1 VTAVRNPGAGV
12 ETIIVGGAMLLRL
25 RVELPDQP
33 GSLGRVTWTLG
44 VLGADVAQ
52 IHVLERDSGRALDD
66 ITLEWRGQPRDRLL
80 SSLRSIPG
88 VRPIGL
94 WAARST
100 PEAMPEAG
108 VIASMVAAPSRA
120 LSTLM
125 DAAPLVLAA
134 NWACVADGAG
144 EVRMASPEAPA
155 RPRLPDGVP
164 ARAVAVTDGA
174 RLARAPL
181 PGGLVLT
188 VAREDGPAFHRTE
201 LGRLQH
207 MLDVLA
213 CLPVVGPE
221 PVGTRTGTS

>member
-1 VTAVRNPGAGV
+1 
-12 ETIIVGGAMLLRL
+12 MLLRL

-52 IHVLERDSGRALDD
+52 IYVLERDSGRALDD

-80 SSLRSIPG
+80 SALRSIPG
-88 VRPIGL
+88 VRPVGL

-100 PEAMPEAG
+100 PEAMPEAS
-108 VIASMVAAPSRA
+108 VIASMVTAPSRA

-134 NWACVADGAG
+134 NWACVTDGAG
-144 EVRMASPEAPA
+144 EVRLASPEAPA
-155 RPRLPDGVP
+155 HPRLPEGRP
-164 ARAVAVTDGA
+164 ARPVAMTEGA

-181 PGGLVLT
+181 PDGLVLT

-201 LGRLQH
+201 LARLQH
-207 MLDVLA
+207 MIDVLA
-213 CLPVVGPE
+213 SLPSIGLAE
-221 PVGTRTGTS
+221 PVGARPATS

>member
-1 VTAVRNPGAGV
+1 
-12 ETIIVGGAMLLRL
+12 MLLRL
-25 RVELPDQP
+25 RIELPDQP

-52 IHVLERDSGRALDD
+52 IYVLERDSGRALDD

-88 VRPIGL
+88 VRPVGL

-108 VIASMVAAPSRA
+108 VIASMVTAPARA
-120 LSTLM
+120 LATLM

-134 NWACVADGAG
+134 TWACVADANG
-144 EVRMASPEAPA
+144 EVLLASPDAPAHPRLPEGIPA
-155 RPRLPDGVP
+155 RP
-164 ARAVAVTDGA
+164 VAVTEGA

-181 PGGLVLT
+181 PGNQVLT

-213 CLPVVGPE
+213 CLPNVDVPE
-221 PVGTRTGTS
+221 PVGARRGG

>member
-1 VTAVRNPGAGV
+1 
-12 ETIIVGGAMLLRL
+12 MLLRL

-52 IHVLERDSGRALDD
+52 ISVLERDSGRALDD

-88 VRPIGL
+88 VRPVAL

-108 VIASMVAAPSRA
+108 VIASMVTAPSRA

-144 EVRMASPEAPA
+144 GVLMASPEAPA
-155 RPRLPDGVP
+155 HPRLPDGVP

-174 RLARAPL
+174 RMARAPL

-213 CLPVVGPE
+213 CLPASVPESVGARGGPA
-221 PVGTRTGTS
+221 

>member
-1 VTAVRNPGAGV
+1 
-12 ETIIVGGAMLLRL
+12 MLLRL

-52 IHVLERDSGRALDD
+52 IYVLERDSGRALDD

-80 SSLRSIPG
+80 SALKSIPG

-100 PEAMPEAG
+100 PEALPEAG
-108 VIASMVAAPSRA
+108 VIASMVTVPSRA

-134 NWACVADGAG
+134 NWACVSDADG
-144 EVRMASPEAPA
+144 EVRMGSPEAPA
-155 RPRLPDGVP
+155 HPRLPEGVP
-164 ARAVAVTDGA
+164 ARAVAVTEGA

-201 LGRLQH
+201 LSRLQH
-207 MLDVLA
+207 MLDVFA
-213 CLPVVGPE
+213 CLPDPALPE
-221 PVGTRTGTS
+221 PVGAHRSTD

>member
-1 VTAVRNPGAGV
+1 
-12 ETIIVGGAMLLRL
+12 MLLRL
-25 RVELPDQP
+25 RIELPDQP

-52 IHVLERDSGRALDD
+52 IFVLERDSGRALDD

-80 SSLRSIPG
+80 SALRSIPG
-88 VRPIGL
+88 VRPVGV

-108 VIASMVAAPSRA
+108 VIAAMVTAPDRA
-120 LSTLM
+120 LVTLM

-134 NWACVADGAG
+134 TWGCVSDAG
-144 EVRMASPEAPA
+144 GVVLMSTPEAPSH
-155 RPRLPDGVP
+155 PRLPEGVP
-164 ARAVAVTDGA
+164 TRAIAVTEGA

-188 VAREDGPAFHRTE
+188 VAREDGPSFHCSE
-201 LGRLQH
+201 LNRLQH
-207 MLDVLA
+207 MLDVLGSLTEA
-213 CLPVVGPE
+213 GLAKPMQAQGS
-221 PVGTRTGTS
+221 TL

>member
-1 VTAVRNPGAGV
+1 
-12 ETIIVGGAMLLRL
+12 MLLRL
-25 RVELPDQP
+25 RIELPDQP

-52 IHVLERDSGRALDD
+52 IYVLERNSGRALDD
-66 ITLEWRGQPRDRLL
+66 ITVEWRGQPRDRLL

-108 VIASMVAAPSRA
+108 VIASMVITPSRA
-120 LSTLM
+120 LATLM

-134 NWACVADGAG
+134 TWACVTDASG
-144 EVRMASPEAPA
+144 EVIMASPEAPA
-155 RPRLPDGVP
+155 HPRLPEGTP
-164 ARAVAVTDGA
+164 SRAMAVTEGA
-174 RLARAPL
+174 RLARAPV
-181 PGGLVLT
+181 PGGQVLT

-213 CLPVVGPE
+213 CLPDVAASE
-221 PVGTRTGTS
+221 PVGARRS

>member
-1 VTAVRNPGAGV
+1 
-12 ETIIVGGAMLLRL
+12 MLLRL
-25 RVELPDQP
+25 RIELPDQP

-52 IHVLERDSGRALDD
+52 IFVLERDSGRALDD

-80 SSLRSIPG
+80 SALRSIPG
-88 VRPIGL
+88 VRPVGV

-108 VIASMVAAPSRA
+108 LIAQMVTAPERA
-120 LSTLM
+120 LVTLM

-134 NWACVADGAG
+134 TWGCVSDAG
-144 EVRMASPEAPA
+144 SVVLMSTPEAPSH
-155 RPRLPDGVP
+155 PRLPEGAP
-164 ARAVAVTDGA
+164 TRAIAVTEGA

-188 VAREDGPAFHRTE
+188 VAREDGPSFHSSE
-201 LGRLQH
+201 LNRLQH
-207 MLDVLA
+207 MLDVFESLTEAGLA
-213 CLPVVGPE
+213 KTVQAQGSTL
-221 PVGTRTGTS
+221 

>member
-1 VTAVRNPGAGV
+1 
-12 ETIIVGGAMLLRL
+12 MLLRL

-52 IHVLERDSGRALDD
+52 IYVLERDAGRALDD
-66 ITLEWRGQPRDRLL
+66 ITLEWRGQPRDRLV

-88 VRPIGL
+88 VRPVGL
-94 WAARST
+94 WTARST

-108 VIASMVAAPSRA
+108 VIASMVTAPARA

-134 NWACVADGAG
+134 NWACVANSAG
-144 EVRMASPEAPA
+144 EVLMASPEAPA
-155 RPRLPDGVP
+155 HPRLPEGVP
-164 ARAVAVTDGA
+164 ARVVAVTDGA

-213 CLPVVGPE
+213 CLSDIVGPE
-221 PVGTRTGTS
+221 PVGARRANG

>member
-1 VTAVRNPGAGV
+1 
-12 ETIIVGGAMLLRL
+12 MLLRL
-25 RVELPDQP
+25 RIELPDQP

-52 IHVLERDSGRALDD
+52 IYVLERNSGRALDD
-66 ITLEWRGQPRDRLL
+66 ITVEWRGQPRDRLL

-108 VIASMVAAPSRA
+108 VIASMVTTPSRA
-120 LSTLM
+120 LATLM

-134 NWACVADGAG
+134 TWACVTDASG
-144 EVRMASPEAPA
+144 EVIMASPEAPA
-155 RPRLPDGVP
+155 HPRLPEGTP
-164 ARAVAVTDGA
+164 ARAVAVTEGA

-181 PGGLVLT
+181 PGGQVLT

-213 CLPVVGPE
+213 CLPDVAASE
-221 PVGTRTGTS
+221 PVGARRGS

>member
-1 VTAVRNPGAGV
+1 
-12 ETIIVGGAMLLRL
+12 MLLRL
-25 RVELPDQP
+25 RIELPDQP

-52 IHVLERDSGRALDD
+52 IYVLERDAGRALDD
-66 ITLEWRGQPRDRLL
+66 ITLEWRGQPRDRLM
-80 SSLRSIPG
+80 SALRSIPG

-108 VIASMVAAPSRA
+108 VIASMVTAPARA
-120 LSTLM
+120 LATLM
-125 DAAPLVLAA
+125 DAAPVVLAA
-134 NWACVADGAG
+134 TWACVTTGDGD
-144 EVRMASPEAPA
+144 VVMASPEAPA
-155 RPRLPDGVP
+155 HPRLPDGVP
-164 ARAVAVTDGA
+164 TRTTAVTEGA

-201 LGRLQH
+201 LARLQH
-207 MLDVLA
+207 MLDVLG
-213 CLPVVGPE
+213 CLPDVAPQ
-221 PVGTRTGTS
+221 PVGARPG

>member
-1 VTAVRNPGAGV
+1 
-12 ETIIVGGAMLLRL
+12 MLLRL
-25 RVELPDQP
+25 RIELPDQP

-52 IHVLERDSGRALDD
+52 IFVLERDSGRALDD

-80 SSLRSIPG
+80 SALHSIPG
-88 VRPIGL
+88 VRPVGV

-108 VIASMVAAPSRA
+108 VIAAMVTAPDRA
-120 LSTLM
+120 LVTLM

-134 NWACVADGAG
+134 TWCCVSDAG
-144 EVRMASPEAPA
+144 GVVLMSTPEAPSH
-155 RPRLPDGVP
+155 PRLPEGVP
-164 ARAVAVTDGA
+164 TRAIAVTERA

-188 VAREDGPAFHRTE
+188 VAREDGPSFHRSE
-201 LGRLQH
+201 LNRLQH
-207 MLDVLA
+207 MLDVLGSLTEA
-213 CLPVVGPE
+213 GLAKTMQAQGS
-221 PVGTRTGTS
+221 TL